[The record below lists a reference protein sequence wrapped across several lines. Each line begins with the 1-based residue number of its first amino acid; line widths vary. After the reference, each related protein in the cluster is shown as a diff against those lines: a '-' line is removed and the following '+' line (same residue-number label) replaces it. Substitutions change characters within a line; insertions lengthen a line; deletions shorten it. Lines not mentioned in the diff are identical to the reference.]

1 MTNPAAETPHPEI
14 TLVART
20 GTQVTPVAATLVE
33 VTLVEVTLVEVI
45 PAVRVVG
52 RISRRTISA
61 ITFNHNTVESLTSDP
76 IPLPQR

>member
-20 GTQVTPVAATLVE
+20 GTQVTPVAA
-33 VTLVEVTLVEVI
+33 TLVEVI